1 MHNHVKQPINHRTR
15 KCGALYT
22 IKVSVPAKQTL
33 TTMDF
38 KHKLAKTAFS
48 TSAAAPSSLPADEGA
63 EVAFAGRSNA
73 GKSSVINRLSQ
84 QNNLAR
90 TSKTPG
96 RTQLINFFTVS
107 PLNKLVDL
115 PGYGYAKASHSKQRQ
130 WLELL
135 EHYFT
140 HRRALQGTI
149 IVMDIR
155 HPFQSAD
162 QMMIDWCMHHQ
173 CDVHI
178 LLNKSD
184 KLSRNQALKQF
195 AAANKRLEHYGDHGI
210 TIQLFSAMK
219 GDGLNELMSKIKHW
233 FDGVE
238 NTLKQ

>member
-1 MHNHVKQPINHRTR
+1 M
-15 KCGALYT
+15 CGGLYT

-33 TTMDF
+33 ITMDF
-38 KHKLAKTAFS
+38 KHKLANTAFS
-48 TSAAAPSSLPADEGA
+48 TSAAAPPSLPEDEGY

-73 GKSSVINRLSQ
+73 GKSSVINRLCQ

-96 RTQLINFFTVS
+96 RTQLINFFAVS
-107 PLNKLVDL
+107 QLNKLVDL

-140 HRRALQGTI
+140 HRQALQGTI

-155 HPFQSAD
+155 HPFQNAD

-184 KLSRNQALKQF
+184 KLSRNQALKQLNT
-195 AAANKRLEHYGDHGI
+195 ANQQLKRYGDQSAS
-210 TIQLFSAMK
+210 IQLFSAMK
-219 GDGLNELMSKIKHW
+219 GDGMNELMNKIKHW
-233 FDGVE
+233 FDGD
-238 NTLKQ
+238 KIP